1 MLEAGRVLEQFVT
14 HRSIATGHVFPRH
27 AHAAWSLGV
36 VQAGGGKFR
45 CDGAVHT
52 GGPGA
57 ITVLHPGEVHD
68 SWVHPENGL
77 DYIVVDLPE
86 PAAALIIH
94 DGPGTPTFPSRV
106 IDDEPCATA
115 LRAAH
120 QLRRRGDTL
129 AADSVLAMALERLF
143 RCHSRRLRPDPD
155 PDPDPSATV
164 GHLRRYLDDHAAR
177 DVTLAE
183 LAGLASVSVPTLVR
197 RYRAEVGMT
206 PHAYLISRR
215 VDIARALLL
224 AGEPVATAAAAA
236 GFADQS
242 HLHRHFTRIVG
253 VTPGRFRAG
262 R

>member
-1 MLEAGRVLEQFVT
+1 VLEQFVT
-14 HRSIATGHVFPRH
+14 HRSIGVGHVFPRH
-27 AHAAWSLGV
+27 AHAGWSLGV
-36 VQAGGGKFR
+36 VQAGCGRFR
-45 CDGAVHT
+45 CAGAVHT

-68 SWVHPENGL
+68 SWVHPEYGL

-86 PAAALIIH
+86 PAVAVLVD

-120 QLRRRGDTL
+120 QLRRCGDTRI
-129 AADSVLAMALERLF
+129 ADSVFAMALDRLF
-143 RCHSRRLRPDPD
+143 RRHSRRLHPDPE
-155 PDPDPSATV
+155 PGASAMV
-164 GHLRRYLDDHAAR
+164 EDVRRYLDDHAAH

-197 RYRAEVGMT
+197 RYRAEVGMA

-215 VDIARALLL
+215 VEIARASLL
-224 AGEPVATAAAAA
+224 AGAAVATAAAAA

-242 HLHRHFTRIVG
+242 HLHRHFTRLVG

>member
-1 MLEAGRVLEQFVT
+1 
-14 HRSIATGHVFPRH
+14 
-27 AHAAWSLGV
+27 LGI
-36 VQAGGGKFR
+36 VQAGGGRFR

-68 SWVHPENGL
+68 GWVHPENGL

-86 PAAALIIH
+86 EAAALITCEQR
-94 DGPGTPTFPSRV
+94 GTPTFPSRV
-106 IDDEPCATA
+106 IDDDRCAAA

-120 QLRRRGDTL
+120 RLQRAGDAL
-129 AADSVLAMALERLF
+129 AADSVFAIALERLY
-143 RCHSRRLRPDPD
+143 RRHSRRRRSDPD
-155 PDPDPSATV
+155 PGPSAMV
-164 GHLRRYLDDHAAR
+164 EHVRGYLDEHAAR
-177 DVTLAE
+177 SVTLAE
-183 LAGLASVSVPTLVR
+183 LARLASVSMPTLVR
-197 RYRAEVGMT
+197 RYRAEVGMA

-215 VDIARALLL
+215 VEIARALLL
-224 AGEPVATAAAAA
+224 AGKPVAAAAAAA